1 VSTME
6 TAATAR
12 ATTAS
17 TLGDRVGDPDFRDL
31 LRSEWTK
38 IRTVRSTMWALV
50 ALVVLTISFTV
61 LLSWLTTSQWD
72 VIDPAARQQLMAD
85 PASQILGSGFQFS
98 QLAICVLGVLVM
110 TGEYS
115 SGTIR
120 ASLLAVPGRTPML
133 VAKAI
138 VFAGLAFV
146 VAEVAAFP
154 SFFIGS
160 AIFHSRVP
168 VSITDAGVLR
178 AVIGVGLYIAVLGVF
193 AIAVGTLVR
202 HTAGAITGIIGFV
215 LVLSPL
221 TLLLPGSIGAHIHA
235 YLPTEAGQQITTT
248 FQSPDRLLG
257 PWQGLGVFCVWT
269 IALMVVANYALTH
282 RDA

>member
-1 VSTME
+1 MST
-6 TAATAR
+6 TDTSP
-12 ATTAS
+12 TT
-17 TLGDRVGDPDFRDL
+17 TTTPRTGPTDRGGVPDFRDIL
-31 LRSEWTK
+31 LSEWTK
-38 IRTVRSTMWALV
+38 IRSLRSTVWALV
-50 ALVVLTISFTV
+50 SLVVLTIGFTS
-61 LLSWLTTSQWD
+61 LLTWLTTSQWD
-72 VIDPAARQQLMAD
+72 TIDVASRQQVVAD
-85 PASQILGSGFQFS
+85 PTSQILGSGFQFS

-120 ASLLAVPGRTPML
+120 SSLLAVPTRTPML
-133 VAKAI
+133 LAKAA

-154 SFFIGS
+154 SFFVGM
-160 AIFHSRVP
+160 AILHSRVS
-168 VSITDAGVLR
+168 VSLSDPGVLR
-178 AVIGVGLYIAVLGVF
+178 AILGVGLYIAVLGVF

-221 TLLLPGSIGAHIHA
+221 TLLLPGTVGAHIHA
-235 YLPTEAGQQITTT
+235 YLPTVAGQQIATT
-248 FQSPDRLLG
+248 FQSPDQLLG
-257 PWQGLGVFCVWT
+257 PWQGLAVFSAWT
-269 IALMVVANYALTH
+269 IALMLLANLALSR